1 MLCFCY
7 VAYAVSIMLAEQT
20 STITEKL
27 NTDLSSKDSFFPST
41 EAVPVNRQVP
51 LTDGRTERERIR
63 EQIEYKIMRDRYGQE
78 QIDELVEIML
88 EVAMNRSPTIR
99 RVNPKFC
106 VNCKTWRK

>member
-1 MLCFCY
+1 
-7 VAYAVSIMLAEQT
+7 
-20 STITEKL
+20 
-27 NTDLSSKDSFFPST
+27 
-41 EAVPVNRQVP
+41 
-51 LTDGRTERERIR
+51 
-63 EQIEYKIMRDRYGQE
+63 MRDRYGQE